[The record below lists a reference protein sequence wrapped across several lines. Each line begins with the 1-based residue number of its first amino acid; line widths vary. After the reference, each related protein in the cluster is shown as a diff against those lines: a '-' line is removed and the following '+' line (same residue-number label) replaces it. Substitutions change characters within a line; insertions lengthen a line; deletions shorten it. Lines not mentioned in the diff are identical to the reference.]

1 MKAVRLLAAAVLV
14 LIAVYFVMRG
24 LATAC
29 TGAACDAY
37 IPISILIPL
46 LVLITVAVT
55 GVVATVNARASHSWF
70 AGLLLSTVLAV
81 LGPIVALLIFKDSPD
96 AFVVAG
102 TLLELQ
108 LALVVLA
115 YSFLARPQAHA

>member
-14 LIAVYFVMRG
+14 LIAVYFVIRS

-37 IPISILIPL
+37 IPISALIPL
-46 LVLITVAVT
+46 LILITVAVT
-55 GVVATVNARASHSWF
+55 GIVAAVQARARHSWF
-70 AGLLLSTVLAV
+70 AGLLLSTVLGV

-96 AFVVAG
+96 AFVAAG

-115 YSFLARPQAHA
+115 YSFLART

>member
-1 MKAVRLLAAAVLV
+1 MKAVRLLAAAILV

-37 IPISILIPL
+37 IPISVLIPL
-46 LVLITVAVT
+46 LILITVAVT
-55 GVVATVNARASHSWF
+55 GIAATANARARHSWF
-70 AGLLLSTVLAV
+70 AGLLLSTVLGV

-96 AFVVAG
+96 AFVAAG

-115 YSFLARPQAHA
+115 YGFLARPQAQT

>member
-1 MKAVRLLAAAVLV
+1 MKAVRLLAAAILV

-37 IPISILIPL
+37 IPISVLIPL
-46 LVLITVAVT
+46 LILITVAVT
-55 GVVATVNARASHSWF
+55 GITATVDARARHSWF
-70 AGLLLSTVLAV
+70 AGLLLSTVLGV

-108 LALVVLA
+108 VALVVLA
-115 YSFLARPQAHA
+115 YSFLARPQPRA

>member
-14 LIAVYFVMRG
+14 LIAVYFVIRG
-24 LATAC
+24 LAAAC
-29 TGAACDAY
+29 TGAVCDAY
-37 IPISILIPL
+37 IPISVLVPL
-46 LVLITVAVT
+46 LILITVAVT
-55 GVVATVNARASHSWF
+55 GIVATVNARANHSWF
-70 AGLLLSTVLAV
+70 AGLLLSTVLGV

-96 AFVVAG
+96 AFVAAG

-115 YSFLARPQAHA
+115 YSFLTRSKARA

>member
-1 MKAVRLLAAAVLV
+1 MKPVRLLAAAVLV

-37 IPISILIPL
+37 IPISLLVPL
-46 LVLITVAVT
+46 LILITVTVT
-55 GVVATVNARASHSWF
+55 GIVATANARSRHSWF
-70 AGLLLSTVLAV
+70 AGLLLSTVLGV

-96 AFVVAG
+96 AFVAAG

-115 YSFLARPQAHA
+115 YSFLVRPQARA

>member
-14 LIAVYFVMRG
+14 LIAVYFVIRG

-37 IPISILIPL
+37 IPISILVPL
-46 LVLITVAVT
+46 LILITVAVT
-55 GVVATVNARASHSWF
+55 GITATVNARARHSWF
-70 AGLLLSTVLAV
+70 AGLLLSTVLGV

-96 AFVVAG
+96 AFVATG
-102 TLLELQ
+102 TVLELQ
-108 LALVVLA
+108 VALVVLA
-115 YSFLARPQAHA
+115 YSFLTRPAARA

>member
-1 MKAVRLLAAAVLV
+1 MKAVRLLAAAILV

-37 IPISILIPL
+37 IPISVVIPL
-46 LVLITVAVT
+46 LILITVAVT
-55 GVVATVNARASHSWF
+55 GIAATANARTRHSWF
-70 AGLLLSTVLAV
+70 AGLLLSTVLGV

-96 AFVVAG
+96 AFVAAG

-115 YSFLARPQAHA
+115 YSFLARPQAQT